1 MRILVLACSLFMLLS
16 LYACGGSYRQIS
28 TMNQYET
35 DKVEQVKH
43 SYAKCI
49 VQKSLDLDDGKIDPK
64 LIVDASS
71 KDCDDLLGQMA
82 LDLKRRDF
90 APIQVDQYVEEAKNE
105 GKRKA
110 LEAILRM
117 RTQ

>member
-1 MRILVLACSLFMLLS
+1 MRILATACSLFMLLS
-16 LYACGGSYRQIS
+16 LYACGGSHRQIS
-28 TMNQYET
+28 TMNQYEIE
-35 DKVEQVKH
+35 KVEQIKH
-43 SYAKCI
+43 HYAKCL

-71 KDCDDLLGQMA
+71 KDCSELLAKMA
-82 LDLKRRDF
+82 FDLKTRDF
-90 APIQVDQYVEEAKNE
+90 APIQVDQYVEDAKAE

-117 RTQ
+117 RTK